1 MKAGVMGRA
10 ALAALAIAFLGS
22 GDSGAAP
29 RSAAAFQSVAN
40 LAAYWPLDES
50 SGTSA
55 ADATGNGH
63 TGFYSGG
70 VTNSTTVAPL
80 PLAGNLRSAQ
90 FDGTTG
96 TIDVGNTTGLAF
108 AGTSRFTLS
117 AWVRPTS
124 APNHQ
129 MGIIEFFDDP
139 GTGFINGYF
148 LRLGTVGSPATGH
161 YLKFNVGDGATAQP
175 EAAQPGVAL
184 PLNAWTH
191 VAGVF
196 NGSTLEIYKN
206 GISVGSALSGPIT
219 ASTSTL
225 AIAGGTPNVFAGQID
240 EARIYNRDLSS
251 TEVGFLFNGQPAPTN
266 LVATPGPAQI
276 ALSWT
281 AASGATSYNVYRSTG
296 GGFVFIASTASTSYT
311 DTGVA
316 NPTSY
321 SYQVTAVGVLES
333 APLGPVSSVPLP
345 TLPKTVSSR
354 ESTNLAHRC
363 GCDSIASPPGLAVL
377 GAAALLAL
385 AGGLLRRS

>member
-1 MKAGVMGRA
+1 MKAGMMGRA
-10 ALAALAIAFLGS
+10 ALVALAIGS
-22 GDSGAAP
+22 LWSSDSGATP
-29 RSAAAFQSVAN
+29 RPVAAFQSVAN

-55 ADATGNGH
+55 ADASGNGH
-63 TGFYSGG
+63 TGYYSGG
-70 VTNSTTVAPL
+70 VSSSTTVAPL
-80 PLAGNLRSAQ
+80 PVAGNLRSAQ

-96 TIDVGNTTGLAF
+96 TIDVTNTAGLAF
-108 AGTSRFTLS
+108 TGPFTLS

-124 APNHQ
+124 TPDHQ

-148 LRLGTVGSPATGH
+148 LRLGKVGNPATGH
-161 YLKFNVGDGATAQP
+161 YLKLNVGDGTAQP

-184 PLNAWTH
+184 PLNQWTH

-196 NGSTLEIYKN
+196 NGSTIEIFKN
-206 GISVGSALSGPIT
+206 GSSVGSALASSVT

-225 AIAGGTPNVFAGQID
+225 AIGGGTPNVFAGQID

-251 TEVGFLFNGQPAPTN
+251 TEIGVLFNGQPAPTN
-266 LVATPGPAQI
+266 LIATPGPAQI
-276 ALSWT
+276 TLSWT
-281 AASGATSYNVYRSTG
+281 AAAGAASYNIYRSTG
-296 GGFVFIASTASTSYT
+296 GGFTFIGNTASTSYL

-316 NPTSY
+316 NPTTY
-321 SYQVTAVGVLES
+321 SYQVTALSVLES
-333 APLGPVSSVPLP
+333 APLGPVSAVPLP

-363 GCDSIASPPGLAVL
+363 GCDSIAQPVGLAAL
-377 GAAALLAL
+377 GMAALLAL
-385 AGGLLRRS
+385 AGGLLRRN